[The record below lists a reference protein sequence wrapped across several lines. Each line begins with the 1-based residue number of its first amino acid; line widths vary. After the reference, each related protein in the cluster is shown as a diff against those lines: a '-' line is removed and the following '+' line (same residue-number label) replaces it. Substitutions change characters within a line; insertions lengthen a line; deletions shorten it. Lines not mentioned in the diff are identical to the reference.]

1 MEEYLHKYFL
11 GIMTDPEKE
20 RFFEELEKDAALK
33 EEFAALQNSIAL
45 SGLMEEEGDE
55 RMASVKLKELKRMAA
70 KRRTLRL
77 SW

>member
-33 EEFAALQNSIAL
+33 EEFAALQNSMAL
-45 SGLMEEEGDE
+45 SGLMEEEGE
-55 RMASVKLKELKRMAA
+55 
-70 KRRTLRL
+70 
-77 SW
+77 